1 MGYLDP
7 RLSKL
12 LAERMVAEAR
22 EHARPREKRWETAP
36 WHRLEDRLGAWMIAT
51 GEKMISRDAE
61 VA

>member
-22 EHARPREKRWETAP
+22 QHTRPRERHRGVAL
-36 WHRLEDRLGAWMIAT
+36 WHRLETHLGKWMIAS
-51 GEKMISRDAE
+51 GEKLLRRDAE